1 MAKRRAKKVSG
12 ARSVWLAGAIAI
24 ALIAGFFVYRHLDG
38 KLTLGAH
45 DKTPIAALPERVEP
59 ANDGARV
66 KVTGLLASGGMVR
79 DPQLGV
85 SAHAAALWREAE
97 MLQWQEHCS
106 ADSCSYDKVWSPSAI
121 DSRAFRHPEGH
132 QNPPLRLPGAKFD
145 APELR
150 LGAYGIDPALLEGQL
165 KPSDLPVRAA
175 DLPPNLAASFSE
187 RDGVL
192 YAGGDPAH
200 PDVGTVRVRYRTLPL
215 STVTLQGV
223 QKGKRLTF

>member
-1 MAKRRAKKVSG
+1 MAKRRSKKFSG
-12 ARSVWLAGAIAI
+12 RRSAWLALG
-24 ALIAGFFVYRHLDG
+24 LVVVLVGGFFAYHHLDG
-38 KLTLGAH
+38 FVHQGTH
-45 DKTPIAALPERVEP
+45 DKVLVKAPVDRVDP
-59 ANDGARV
+59 ANDAQHV
-66 KVTGLLASGGMVR
+66 EVTGLLASGGAVR

-85 SAHAAALWREAE
+85 SARAAVLLRDAE
-97 MLQWQEHCS
+97 MLQWQERCS
-106 ADSCSYDKVWSPSAI
+106 GENCSYDKVWSRSAI
-121 DSRAFRHPEGH
+121 DSHAFKHPEGH
-132 QNPPLRLPGAKFD
+132 QNPPLRLAGAKFD

-150 LGAYGIDPALLEGQL
+150 LGAYGVDPALLESQL
-165 KPSDLPVRAA
+165 KPTDLPVRAA

>member
-1 MAKRRAKKVSG
+1 MAKRRAKKFS
-12 ARSVWLAGAIAI
+12 AQRSVWLAVGI
-24 ALIAGFFVYRHLDG
+24 LIVIGGFFAYRHLDG
-38 KLTLGAH
+38 FVRQSTR
-45 DKTPIAALPERVEP
+45 DKILLKVP
-59 ANDGARV
+59 ANRIDPANETQHV
-66 KVTGLLASGGMVR
+66 EVTGLLASGGAVR
-79 DPQLGV
+79 DPQIGI
-85 SAHAAALWREAE
+85 SAHAAALWREVE

-106 ADSCSYDKVWSPSAI
+106 GNDCSYDKIWSQSAI
-121 DSRAFRHPEGH
+121 DSKAFRHPEGH
-132 QNPPLRLPGAKFD
+132 QNPPLKLAWAKFE

-150 LGAYGIDPALLEGQL
+150 LGAYGVDPALLENQV
-165 KPSDLPVRAA
+165 KPSELPVRAA
-175 DLPPNLAASFSE
+175 DLPPNMAASFSE